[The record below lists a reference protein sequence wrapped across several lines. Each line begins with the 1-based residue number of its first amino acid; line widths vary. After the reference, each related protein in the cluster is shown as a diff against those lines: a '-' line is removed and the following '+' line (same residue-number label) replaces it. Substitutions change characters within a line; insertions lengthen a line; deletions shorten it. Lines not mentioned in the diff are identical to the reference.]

1 MPRRSYGVVHCNNK
15 FHKCRTFCR
24 RKTAR
29 VSRGRRR
36 RSGRKLGS
44 RTVRAKS
51 RYSRRVRSRYSKATR
66 RVGSR
71 IEELTYTVV
80 ERAADESITKVPLR
94 FDTRNRM
101 VDTCAT
107 AAYAQHYTVQLNH
120 IPYSTNRNI
129 RKHRHSTRAKVV
141 GVCTRFVFRISP
153 QSQWMIRFLFYHVD
167 ANAVDPQR
175 ETFRNKGVA
184 RSFQDEYG
192 TYRSAPV
199 GFTGKVVNCSD
210 DTSGDPHFM
219 PFDWMHRQ
227 SYGLERRDVYMYG
240 YPVRSTGFRPFYEL
254 RRTFKNG
261 SGVAQNQ
268 PFNLFKP
275 MNHTYEYNEDVDEF
289 SFTKLDH
296 PNPNPTRKALFFTMI
311 AYCVAPGPRM
321 DFVPPNYK
329 PLDKDHKKKFVTGR
343 PSHSVNRDRFDNPYD
358 RLPGESEAAFEARV
372 ENLDAAVNET
382 TGAGWGDSISTLQQ
396 QKRAAVKGKAKQPDA
411 GPSKPKTRS
420 ASKAE
425 EDGDSSDDSDDGS
438 PVKGLNPLN
447 VGPEFAWLEA
457 ELTTRVWFRDAP
469 ALRTKK
475 LGNFEPIEMVS

>member
-1 MPRRSYGVVHCNNK
+1 MAWFIVTINSTNVVRFAVARQLV
-15 FHKCRTFCR
+15 FHEDG
-24 RKTAR
+24 AVGADGSWAPELSAPNR
-29 VSRGRRR
+29 VIHAVYDPDIQRQH
-36 RSGRKLGS
+36 
-44 RTVRAKS
+44 A
-51 RYSRRVRSRYSKATR
+51 
-66 RVGSR
+66 
-71 IEELTYTVV
+71 ELVH
-80 ERAADESITKVPLR
+80 RAA
-94 FDTRNRM
+94 
-101 VDTCAT
+101 A
-107 AAYAQHYTVQLNH
+107 
-120 IPYSTNRNI
+120 
-129 RKHRHSTRAKVV
+129 
-141 GVCTRFVFRISP
+141 
-153 QSQWMIRFLFYHVD
+153 
-167 ANAVDPQR
+167 
-175 ETFRNKGVA
+175 
-184 RSFQDEYG
+184 
-192 TYRSAPV
+192 APV

-329 PLDKDHKKKFVTGR
+329 PLDKDHKKKF
-343 PSHSVNRDRFDNPYD
+343 DNPYD

-475 LGNFEPIEMVS
+475 LGNFEPIEMNKKPPGRLTTHPFINLRPAKAGLAI